1 MNRDIFNEYLEIYGN
16 VELAKSQ
23 YGNTFTIVN
32 VYGNIGF
39 HMIFEAY
46 WYGKYQESINH
57 RRSKNC

>member
-46 WYGKYQESINH
+46 
-57 RRSKNC
+57 